1 VQGVFE
7 GFGVIAM
14 VIALGYAIGWG
25 GILNRDAQVALSRVV
40 FTVGIPALLFVTL
53 STADL
58 ATVFSAAMI
67 AIGGAVLVAALVY
80 VVVARWAWRRSVG
93 WTTIGALSSSYV
105 NAGNLG
111 IPIAVYVMGDGSY
124 VAPVMLFQLVVL
136 APVAFAVL
144 DTVNSGHRPSWRSML
159 LRPVANPVT
168 VASFVAVAV
177 AATGF
182 NVPSV
187 VQRPA
192 ELVAGLAIPAALL
205 VYGASL
211 RGSPRPGAGGSA
223 RDVALIGVLKL
234 IIQPAVAY
242 TAGRFLLD
250 LDDDW
255 LLAVTVTAALP
266 TAQNIFVYAIRYQ
279 TGVALAR
286 DSIFVTTILS
296 GIPILV
302 IAAFL
307 A

>member
-1 VQGVFE
+1 
-7 GFGVIAM
+7 M
-14 VIALGYAIGWG
+14 VIALGYVIGRR
-25 GILNRDAQVALSRVV
+25 GILDREAQVALSRLV

-67 AIGGAVLVAALVY
+67 AIGGAVLIAAFAY
-80 VVVARWAWRRSVG
+80 VVVARLAWRRPVG
-93 WTTIGALSSSYV
+93 WSTIGALSSSYV

-124 VAPVMLFQLVVL
+124 VAPVMLFQLVIL
-136 APVAFAVL
+136 APLAFAVL
-144 DTVNSGHRPSWRSML
+144 DTVSSDGRPSWRTIL

-168 VASFVAVAV
+168 LASLVAVAV
-177 AATGF
+177 AATGYA
-182 NVPSV
+182 VPTA

-211 RGSPRPGAGGSA
+211 HGSPRPGTGGSA
-223 RDVALIGVLKL
+223 RDVTLIAVLKL
-234 IIQPAVAY
+234 IIQPALAY

-250 LDDDW
+250 LDADW

-266 TAQNIFVYAIRYQ
+266 TAQNIYVYAVRYQ

-286 DSIFVTTILS
+286 DSIFVTTLLS